1 MWQNVGYKLKQR
13 WLKQKASSENFWKGV
28 CCAIKDD
35 GEIQLKRERYTTT
48 KVPG

>member
-1 MWQNVGYKLKQR
+1 MKISVKFSNFKI
-13 WLKQKASSENFWKGV
+13 SSEN
-28 CCAIKDD
+28 CYAIKDD